1 MCVNIIVM
9 KENVII
15 ATALN
20 NHVRIYLANTK
31 ELVEKARLI
40 HNMWPTS
47 LAALGRVMSI
57 TGIMALKQKEEDEVV
72 TTTINGGGPIGTIM
86 AVGQSNGDV
95 KGFVGDNEIYLKYND
110 SNKLAV
116 GKAVGVDGYLKVTKN
131 LKLKN
136 QYTSQVKLQSGEIG
150 DDFSYYFSVSEQVP
164 TICSVGVLV
173 DVDYS
178 TKAAGALLIELL
190 PDYDENDIA
199 YLEELLKELRPIS
212 SVLEKDDDL
221 DKYLLSLF
229 ADGKVLE
236 RKTLRYHCDCSRE
249 RFLKGLLTLPKKDL
263 LEVLDEDEIKIKC
276 EFCDKEYI
284 FNKDDIKLL
293 SKYV

>member
-1 MCVNIIVM
+1 M
-9 KENVII
+9 
-15 ATALN
+15 T
-20 NHVRIYLANTK
+20 
-31 ELVEKARLI
+31 
-40 HNMWPTS
+40 
-47 LAALGRVMSI
+47 
-57 TGIMALKQKEEDEVV
+57 
-72 TTTINGGGPIGTIM
+72 
-86 AVGQSNGDV
+86 
-95 KGFVGDNEIYLKYND
+95 IYLKYND

-190 PDYDENDIA
+190 PDHDEKDIA
-199 YLEELLKELRPIS
+199 YLEELLKELKPIS

-236 RKTLRYHCDCSRE
+236 RKTLRYHCDCNRE

-276 EFCDKEYI
+276 EFCDKEYV

>member
-1 MCVNIIVM
+1 M

-20 NHVRIYLANTK
+20 KHVRIYLANTK
-31 ELVEKARLI
+31 KLCEDARVI
-40 HNMWPTS
+40 HNLWPTS
-47 LAALGRVMSI
+47 LAALGRTMSI
-57 TGIMALKQKEEDEVV
+57 TGIMALKQKEKDEVV

-86 AVGQSNGDV
+86 VVAQSDGIV

-116 GKAVGVDGYLKVTKN
+116 GMAVGTNGYLKVTKN

-136 QYTSQVKLQSGEIG
+136 NYTSQVKLQSGEIG

-164 TICSVGVLV
+164 SICSVGVLV
-173 DVDYS
+173 DVDYT

-190 PDYDENDIA
+190 PNHEEKDILF
-199 YLEELLKELRPIS
+199 LEELLKNLRPIS
-212 SVLEKDDDL
+212 SVLDEDDDL
-221 DKYLLSLF
+221 EKYLYTLF
-229 ADGKVLE
+229 NDAQILE
-236 RKTLRYHCDCSRE
+236 RRELKYHCDCNRD

-263 LEVLDEDEIKIKC
+263 LELLNEEEISIKC
-276 EFCDKEYI
+276 EFCNKEYK
-284 FNKDDIKLL
+284 FNKNDIDLL